1 MDRAPLGPD
10 LPAQHAGLSAERWAE
25 FDFPQQILMIANELH
40 RAAKWSS
47 AAHASRRAAGMER
60 VLALTD
66 LTISLERRHAH
77 LRELLRW
84 RDCAA
89 ASYIHHPDAPT
100 DRELLRALLRFH
112 PQAAAQIPF
121 IAA

>member
-1 MDRAPLGPD
+1 VTT
-10 LPAQHAGLSAERWAE
+10 QHAGLTLERWLE
-25 FDFPQQILMIANELH
+25 FDEPRRLLMIANELH
-40 RAAKWSS
+40 RAAKWSDPEDGER
-47 AAHASRRAAGMER
+47 RRAAIER

-66 LTISLERRHAH
+66 LTIAAENRPTH

-89 ASYIHHPDAPT
+89 AAYLALADAPS

-112 PQAAAQIPF
+112 PAAATQIPF
-121 IAA
+121 VAA